1 MTPGEYSSF
10 IEDAVDRIEDLL
22 DVLGLSH
29 GAAIDVLINVLID
42 ECAMKEDL
50 DEAEVDDIIL
60 SIADGIEETAGFGNT
75 VIWTGNIPVKSEG
88 CGCGSC
94 DGSCDD
100 CQSQVDHDFTDRELD
115 EDFDDMEGK

>member
-1 MTPGEYSSF
+1 MTPEEYSSF

-50 DEAEVDDIIL
+50 NEAEVDDILL
-60 SIADGIEETAGFGNT
+60 SIADGIEETVGIGNS
-75 VIWTGNIPVKSEG
+75 VIWTGNIPVRSEG
-88 CGCGSC
+88 CNCDSC
-94 DGSCDD
+94 DGSCDNF
-100 CQSQVDHDFTDRELD
+100 QSQVDHDVTDRELD